1 MFPETM
7 SIGAKLTNGLGLTI
21 LGMGVVFAIL
31 AVLSLSLDALRVFL
45 AGEVKKPPACVKEET
60 KEAIGVNE
68 DKEELVA
75 VITAAIAANEET
87 SPETLVVK
95 SIRQLPQKY
104 PLWGSVGRQ
113 RQVLRWS
120 GKTQPR

>member
-7 SIGAKLTNGLGLTI
+7 SIGAKLTHGFGLTI

-31 AVLSLSLDALRVFL
+31 AVLSFSLDALRVFL
-45 AGEVKKPPACVKEET
+45 AGEVKKPSVYVKEET
-60 KEAIGVNE
+60 KQAVGVKE

-75 VITAAIAANEET
+75 VITAAIAANEDA
-87 SPETLVVK
+87 SPDTLVVK

-113 RQVLRWS
+113 RQVLDRL
-120 GKTQPR
+120 

>member
-31 AVLSLSLDALRVFL
+31 IALSFSLDALRVFL
-45 AGEVKKPPACVKEET
+45 AGEVKKPPTSVKEKT
-60 KEAIGVNE
+60 KKVIGVKE

-75 VITAAIAANEET
+75 VITAAIAANEEI
-87 SPETLVVK
+87 SPEMLVVK
-95 SIRQLPQKY
+95 SIRQLPRKD

-113 RQVLRWS
+113 RLMQDQL
-120 GKTQPR
+120 

>member
-31 AVLSLSLDALRVFL
+31 VVLSLSLDALRVFL
-45 AGEVKKPPACVKEET
+45 AGKVTKPSVSVKEET
-60 KEAIGVNE
+60 KAAIGVTE
-68 DKEELVA
+68 DEEELVA

-87 SPETLVVK
+87 SPDTLVVK
-95 SIRQLPQKY
+95 SIRQLPRKY

-113 RQVLRWS
+113 RQVLERL
-120 GKTQPR
+120 

>member
-1 MFPETM
+1 MFQETM

-31 AVLSLSLDALRVFL
+31 LVLSLSLDALRVFL
-45 AGEVKKPPACVKEET
+45 ADKVKKPPASVKEET
-60 KEAIGVNE
+60 KEAIGINE
-68 DKEELVA
+68 DQEELVA

-87 SPETLVVK
+87 SPDTLVVK
-95 SIRQLPQKY
+95 SIRQLSQKY

-113 RQVLRWS
+113 RQVQNR
-120 GKTQPR
+120 

>member
-31 AVLSLSLDALRVFL
+31 IVLSFSLDALRVLL
-45 AGEVKKPPACVKEET
+45 AGEVKKPSVPVKEEI
-60 KEAIGVNE
+60 KEAISVKE

-75 VITAAIAANEET
+75 VITATIAAYEET
-87 SPETLVVK
+87 SSETLVVK
-95 SIRQLPQKY
+95 SIKELSRKY

-113 RQVLRWS
+113 RQMLDRF
-120 GKTQPR
+120 